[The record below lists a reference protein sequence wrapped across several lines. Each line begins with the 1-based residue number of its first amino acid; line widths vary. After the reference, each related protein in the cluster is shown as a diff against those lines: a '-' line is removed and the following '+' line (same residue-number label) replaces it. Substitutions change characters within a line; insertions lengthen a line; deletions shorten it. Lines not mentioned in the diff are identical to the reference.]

1 MILIPA
7 GFCRIRLPTG
17 RLCAKRQKSEIF
29 CLTAKGEIFGRC
41 PQVKSNAD
49 AFGEM
54 KSTHRRRGDFT
65 ARRAISPPQAISPT
79 PQGWI
84 SLPTGLWDS
93 RLIEGDVN
101 GFNAVYHL
109 IFLSFFTDFIT
120 ASAAIIISSSVFCL
134 PKENRTVES
143 ACLSVNPIA
152 ERT

>member
-1 MILIPA
+1 
-7 GFCRIRLPTG
+7 
-17 RLCAKRQKSEIF
+17 LCAKRQKSEIF

-84 SLPTGLWDS
+84 SLPPVLKDTRHKRD
-93 RLIEGDVN
+93 
-101 GFNAVYHL
+101 
-109 IFLSFFTDFIT
+109 FF
-120 ASAAIIISSSVFCL
+120 
-134 PKENRTVES
+134 
-143 ACLSVNPIA
+143 
-152 ERT
+152 